1 MGARL
6 APASCSSTVAGCG
19 CPYLTEKWEAVLSY
33 LIDRRLQGKNKSAV
47 NRERFLRRY
56 KSQIKDAV
64 GRAIKGRSITDIENG
79 EKVTIP
85 VKDVNEPH
93 FGHAHGGVWETINP
107 GNTEYQKGDQFS
119 RPKSGGG
126 SGRGKAGNTDQ
137 TADDDF
143 IFELS
148 RQEFMN
154 YFFEDLE
161 LPNMVKTQLT
171 ATTDFKNQRAGYN
184 ISGTPSNIHVLRS
197 LRGALGR
204 RIAVGGKPR
213 REAEECEQELA
224 ALLDAGA
231 PEHDPHVLAL
241 KTRIHQ
247 LHTRLLAIPWIDP
260 FDLRYSNRIKVPK
273 PNTQAVM
280 FCIMDV
286 SGSMDESRKDTAKR
300 FFILLYLF
308 LKRVYDK
315 IEVVFIRHHTAA
327 SEVDEEEFFHSRES
341 GGTVVSSALHLLN
354 KVITERYRAGD
365 WNSYVAQA
373 SDGDNWDNDSVLC
386 KQMLINTIMP
396 SVQYYTYVEIT
407 DGPPQNLWEQYAE
420 VSNHHANFAMQKIVT
435 PADIYPVFRELFKKQ
450 PK

>member
-1 MGARL
+1 M
-6 APASCSSTVAGCG
+6 T
-19 CPYLTEKWEAVLSY
+19 Y

-64 GRAIKGRSITDIENG
+64 GRAIKGRSITDVENG
-79 EKVTIP
+79 EKVSIP
-85 VKDVNEPH
+85 VKDVGEPS

-107 GNTEYQKGDQFS
+107 GNQEYQKGDLIN
-119 RPKSGGG
+119 RPKGGG
-126 SGRGKAGNTDQ
+126 GAGRGKAGNSDQ
-137 TADDDF
+137 MTEDDF

-148 RQEFMN
+148 REEFMN

-161 LPNMVKTQLT
+161 LPHMVKTQLT
-171 ATTDFKNQRAGYN
+171 ASTEFKNQRAGYN
-184 ISGTPSNIHVLRS
+184 MSGTPSNIHVLRS

-204 RIAVGGKPR
+204 RIAVGGDSRKR
-213 REAEECEQELA
+213 LAEAEAELEEL
-224 ALLDAGA
+224 LLDGEALDA
-231 PEHDPHVLAL
+231 PRVVEL
-241 KTRIHQ
+241 KKLVHH
-247 LHTRLLAIPWIDP
+247 LHTRLLAIPFIDP

-273 PNTQAVM
+273 PMTQAVM

-286 SGSMDESRKDTAKR
+286 SGSMDETRKDTAKR

-327 SEVDEEEFFHSRES
+327 AEVDEEEFFHSRES
-341 GGTVVSSALHLLN
+341 GGTVVSSALHLLD
-354 KVITERYRAGD
+354 KIIDERFGAGA

-386 KQMLINTIMP
+386 RQMLINTIMP
-396 SVQYYTYVEIT
+396 KVQYYTYVEIT
-407 DGPPQNLWEQYAE
+407 DGPPQNLWEQYSQ
-420 VSNHHANFAMQKIVT
+420 VLDHHPNFAMQKIVT

>member
-1 MGARL
+1 M
-6 APASCSSTVAGCG
+6 T
-19 CPYLTEKWEAVLSY
+19 Y

-56 KSQIKDAV
+56 KGQIKDAV

-79 EKVTIP
+79 EKVSIP
-85 VKDVNEPH
+85 VKDVNEPS
-93 FGHAHGGVWETINP
+93 FGHAHGGIWEVVNP
-107 GNTEYQKGDQFS
+107 GNEEYQKGDLIN
-119 RPKSGGG
+119 RPKGGGG
-126 SGRGKAGNTDQ
+126 SGRGRAGNSDQ
-137 TADDDF
+137 TTEDDF

-148 RQEFMN
+148 REEFMN

-161 LPNMVKTQLT
+161 LPHMIKTQLT
-171 ATTDFKNQRAGYN
+171 ATTEFKPQRAGYTV
-184 ISGTPSNIHVLRS
+184 SGTPSNIHVLRS

-204 RIAVGGKPR
+204 RIAVGGSSRKR
-213 REAEECEQELA
+213 LIEAERELED
-224 ALLDAGA
+224 LLVAGA
-231 PEHDPHVLAL
+231 PLDDPQVIEL
-241 KTRIHQ
+241 KKLIHH
-247 LHTRLLAIPWIDP
+247 LHTRLLAIPFIDP

-273 PNTQAVM
+273 PMTQAVM

-286 SGSMDESRKDTAKR
+286 SGSMDEQRKDTAKR

-327 SEVDEEEFFHSRES
+327 SEVDENEFFHSRES

-354 KVITERYRAGD
+354 KIIDERFGGGS
-365 WNSYVAQA
+365 WNAYVAQA

-386 KQMLINTIMP
+386 RQLLVNTIMP
-396 SVQYYTYVEIT
+396 KVQYYTYVEIT
-407 DGPPQNLWEQYAE
+407 DGPPQNLWEQYAQIPE
-420 VSNHHANFAMQKIVT
+420 YHQHFAMQKIVT

>member
-1 MGARL
+1 M
-6 APASCSSTVAGCG
+6 T
-19 CPYLTEKWEAVLSY
+19 Y

-56 KSQIKDAV
+56 KGQIKDAV

-79 EKVTIP
+79 EKVSIP
-85 VKDVNEPH
+85 VKDVNEPS
-93 FGHAHGGVWETINP
+93 FGHAHGGVWEVVNP
-107 GNTEYQKGDQFS
+107 GNQEYQKGDLIN
-119 RPKSGGG
+119 RPKGGGG
-126 SGRGKAGNTDQ
+126 SGRGRAGNSDQ
-137 TADDDF
+137 TSEDDF

-148 RQEFMN
+148 REEFMN

-161 LPNMVKTQLT
+161 LPHMVKTQLT
-171 ATTDFKNQRAGYN
+171 ATTEFKQQRAGYTV
-184 ISGTPSNIHVLRS
+184 SGTPSNIHVLRS

-204 RIAVGGKPR
+204 RIAVGGSSRKR
-213 REAEECEQELA
+213 LIEAERELEE
-224 ALLDAGA
+224 LLVAGA
-231 PEHDPHVLAL
+231 PLDDPRVMEL
-241 KTRIHQ
+241 KKLVHH
-247 LHTRLLAIPWIDP
+247 LHTRLLAIPYIDP

-273 PNTQAVM
+273 PMTQAVM

-286 SGSMDESRKDTAKR
+286 SGSMDEQRKDTAKR

-327 SEVDEEEFFHSRES
+327 SEVDENEFFHSRES

-354 KVITERYRAGD
+354 KVIDERFGGGS
-365 WNSYVAQA
+365 WNAYVAQA

-386 KQMLINTIMP
+386 RQLLVNTIMP
-396 SVQYYTYVEIT
+396 KVQYYTYVEIT
-407 DGPPQNLWEQYAE
+407 DGPPQNLWEQYSQVPE
-420 VSNHHANFAMQKIVT
+420 YHQHFAMQKIVT

>member
-1 MGARL
+1 M
-6 APASCSSTVAGCG
+6 TH
-19 CPYLTEKWEAVLSY
+19 

-64 GRAIKGRSITDIENG
+64 GRAIKGRSITDIESG
-79 EKVTIP
+79 EKVSIP
-85 VKDVNEPH
+85 VKDVGEPS
-93 FGHAHGGVWETINP
+93 FGHAHGGVWETISP
-107 GNTEYQKGDQFS
+107 GNQEYQKGDQIN
-119 RPKSGGG
+119 RPKGGG
-126 SGRGKAGNTDQ
+126 GAGRGKAGNSDQ
-137 TADDDF
+137 MTEDDF

-148 RQEFMN
+148 REEFMN

-161 LPNMVKTQLT
+161 LPNLVKTQLT
-171 ATTDFKNQRAGYN
+171 ATTEFKNQRAGYN

-204 RIAVGGKPR
+204 RIAVGGNSRKR
-213 REAEECEQELA
+213 LAEAEDELQ
-224 ALLDAGA
+224 ALLDKPVPA
-231 PEHDPHVLAL
+231 PDDAILVAELRKL
-241 KTRIHQ
+241 IHH
-247 LHTRLLAIPWIDP
+247 LNTRLLAIPYIDP

-273 PNTQAVM
+273 PMTQAVM

-286 SGSMDESRKDTAKR
+286 SGSMDETRKDTAKR

-341 GGTVVSSALHLLN
+341 GGTVVSSALHLLD
-354 KVITERYRAGD
+354 KIIEERYGAGS

-386 KQMLINTIMP
+386 RQLLNNTIMP
-396 SVQYYTYVEIT
+396 KVQYYTYVEIT
-407 DGPPQNLWEQYAE
+407 DGPPQNLWEQYSQ
-420 VSNHHANFAMQKIVT
+420 VPDHHPNFAMQKIVT

-450 PK
+450 AKS

>member
-1 MGARL
+1 M
-6 APASCSSTVAGCG
+6 T
-19 CPYLTEKWEAVLSY
+19 Y
-33 LIDRRLQGKNKSAV
+33 LIDRRLQGKNKSAI

-56 KSQIKDAV
+56 KGQIKDAV

-79 EKVTIP
+79 EKVSIP
-85 VKDVNEPH
+85 VKDVNEPS
-93 FGHAHGGVWETINP
+93 FGHAHGGIWEVVNP
-107 GNTEYQKGDQFS
+107 GNQEYQKGDQIN
-119 RPKSGGG
+119 RPKGGGG
-126 SGRGKAGNTDQ
+126 SGRGRAGNSDQ
-137 TADDDF
+137 TSEDDF

-148 RQEFMN
+148 REEFMN

-161 LPNMVKTQLT
+161 LPHMVKTQLT
-171 ATTDFKNQRAGYN
+171 ATTEFKQQRAGYTV
-184 ISGTPSNIHVLRS
+184 SGTPSNIHVLRS

-204 RIAVGGKPR
+204 RIAVGGSSRKR
-213 REAEECEQELA
+213 LIEAERELEE
-224 ALLDAGA
+224 LLVAGA
-231 PEHDPHVLAL
+231 PLDDPQVIEL
-241 KTRIHQ
+241 KKLIHH
-247 LHTRLLAIPWIDP
+247 LHTRLLAIPYIDP

-273 PNTQAVM
+273 PMTQAVM

-286 SGSMDESRKDTAKR
+286 SGSMDEQRKDTAKR

-327 SEVDEEEFFHSRES
+327 SEVDENEFFHSRES

-354 KVITERYRAGD
+354 KVIDERFGGGS
-365 WNSYVAQA
+365 WNAYVAQA

-386 KQMLINTIMP
+386 RQLLVNTIMP
-396 SVQYYTYVEIT
+396 KVQYYTYVEIT
-407 DGPPQNLWEQYAE
+407 DGPPQNLWEQYSQVPE
-420 VSNHHANFAMQKIVT
+420 YHPHFAMQKIVT